1 MRSCKTKYFRVGCSN
16 GSSPTYFKCDFARLT
31 CFVQSRNEGSST
43 WFELVRTSI
52 WVGLKFMAMLYVLS
66 THTHLHVLFQFLNNN
81 RPMLF
86 LNIYIPAKKSEL
98 TLKYTNKY
106 VCTFIREKIFVISAN
121 CHIRL
126 CKM

>member
-1 MRSCKTKYFRVGCSN
+1 
-16 GSSPTYFKCDFARLT
+16 
-31 CFVQSRNEGSST
+31 
-43 WFELVRTSI
+43 
-52 WVGLKFMAMLYVLS
+52 MAMLYVLS
-66 THTHLHVLFQFLNNN
+66 TLTHLHVPFQFLNNN

-86 LNIYIPAKKSEL
+86 LNIFIPAKKSEL

-106 VCTFIREKIFVISAN
+106 VCTSIREKIFVIRAN